1 MKAAVALA
9 VSISLLGC
17 FPNNARH
24 RTYAKIAEGTAVV
37 GGIVISAVGN
47 TGADCDQMTD
57 EQREDCR
64 STARLLSTIGVV
76 LILGGLL
83 GFVATVST
91 AQDDSES
98 TPRVISREKTDATG
112 AGSGSAAPTDGTGA
126 GSAAPGATEG
136 SAVPP
141 APPATDSGAAGGTL
155 PEGTGVPAPNQ
166 FQWQ

>member
-47 TGADCDQMTD
+47 TGADCDQMMD
-57 EQREDCR
+57 EQRDDCR

-83 GFVATVST
+83 GFVATIST

-98 TPRVISREKTDATG
+98 TPRVLSREKTDGTG
-112 AGSGSAAPTDGTGA
+112 TGSGSGEGSAAPPTGA
-126 GSAAPGATEG
+126 GDGQGGAPGTTEG
-136 SAVPP
+136 SAASPP
-141 APPATDSGAAGGTL
+141 AGTL

-166 FQWQ
+166 FQWR

>member
-1 MKAAVALA
+1 MKVAVALA

-37 GGIVISAVGN
+37 GGIVISAIGN
-47 TGADCDQMTD
+47 TGADCDQMSD
-57 EQREDCR
+57 DKREDCR

-76 LILGGLL
+76 LIVGGLL

-98 TPRVISREKTDATG
+98 TPRVLSREPTDATG
-112 AGSGSAAPTDGTGA
+112 AGSAAGSGSAAPADGTGT
-126 GSAAPGATEG
+126 GSAAPGATDG
-136 SAVPP
+136 SA
-141 APPATDSGAAGGTL
+141 APPTDSGAAGGTL

-166 FQWQ
+166 FQWK